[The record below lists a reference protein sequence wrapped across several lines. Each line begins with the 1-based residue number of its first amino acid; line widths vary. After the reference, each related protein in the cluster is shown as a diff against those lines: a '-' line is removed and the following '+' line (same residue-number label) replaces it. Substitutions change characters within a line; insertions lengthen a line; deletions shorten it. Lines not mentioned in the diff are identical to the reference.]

1 MSKRREA
8 SQIVGINT
16 LIQQL
21 SLQIPHYN
29 NISQRILRE
38 FCDPFRKISSQQPL
52 ASQTT
57 VKESLKQFD
66 THYRFSNEYFQLP
79 FLWFACDFFD
89 LVHKY
94 LILRKEP
101 LGFIRRTLRKAC
113 LFTRKQIS
121 LESVPEWEQL
131 QYACNRSII
140 PLIHIHYTD
149 EVQILDQLHSLIDE
163 YGLGSLNPKRIQNT
177 VKPSLRGPPWRP
189 TQKVQIQTFFDLTQV
204 LWYLHFH
211 PKAFLMS
218 RLLVNLTILKPKE
231 FKKYQ
236 QVFSSSKILVSRTYR
251 TLEGSQE
258 SFVGRFIIPHNTY
271 DNFLDFLQI
280 GAEKGVFM
288 IIECQKIV
296 DFKHTVSYAFYRA
309 EKGWSY
315 NTDQFKKITR
325 KKNPLKRLNPMFS
338 ENLRT
343 TGKWNNE
350 WSCLNSHKR
359 KQMIKAL
366 CMYWKNLS
374 YDDLLKLAG
383 NVKLNQDRTRLL
395 EPYNQV
401 LRELHEERVFQII
414 MAPWGLIRSYSID
427 LWEITPPRKVNIKWD
442 VIPLEPS
449 TTHSNL
455 NVKLFDFS
463 SDSWKKP
470 KFLNKKRLG
479 KLNF

>member
-1 MSKRREA
+1 
-8 SQIVGINT
+8 
-16 LIQQL
+16 
-21 SLQIPHYN
+21 
-29 NISQRILRE
+29 
-38 FCDPFRKISSQQPL
+38 
-52 ASQTT
+52 
-57 VKESLKQFD
+57 
-66 THYRFSNEYFQLP
+66 
-79 FLWFACDFFD
+79 
-89 LVHKY
+89 
-94 LILRKEP
+94 
-101 LGFIRRTLRKAC
+101 
-113 LFTRKQIS
+113 
-121 LESVPEWEQL
+121 
-131 QYACNRSII
+131 
-140 PLIHIHYTD
+140 
-149 EVQILDQLHSLIDE
+149 
-163 YGLGSLNPKRIQNT
+163 
-177 VKPSLRGPPWRP
+177 
-189 TQKVQIQTFFDLTQV
+189 
-204 LWYLHFH
+204 
-211 PKAFLMS
+211 
-218 RLLVNLTILKPKE
+218 
-231 FKKYQ
+231 
-236 QVFSSSKILVSRTYR
+236 
-251 TLEGSQE
+251 
-258 SFVGRFIIPHNTY
+258 VGRFIIPHNTY

-427 LWEITPPRKVNIKWD
+427 LWEITPPRKVSREDLKNLLTILPYTLTFELHDGGIRIFSNLDKSLVEFINHNIKWD